1 MKTEKE
7 NFNKNDPRCRVI
19 RLDGKLYMAYDEGG
33 VLHIIGEYTEFKV
46 GRLFFMHRYKA
57 STDIC
62 VGELKDLRRILRE
75 DSTLIPAMW
84 NGYKW
89 LPGITNELL
98 LPNKTWSFREQCW
111 LYK

>member
-1 MKTEKE
+1 MNITKE
-7 NFNKNDPRCRVI
+7 TFNEHDPRCRVI
-19 RLDGKLYMAYDEGG
+19 CLDDKMYMAYDEGG
-33 VLHIIGEYTEFKV
+33 VLHIIGEYTEFRV
-46 GRLFFMHRYKA
+46 GRVFFMHRYKD

-62 VGELKDLRRILRE
+62 VGELKDVRRILRE

-89 LPGITNELL
+89 LPGITNERL
-98 LPNKTWSFREQCW
+98 LPKKTWSFREQRW